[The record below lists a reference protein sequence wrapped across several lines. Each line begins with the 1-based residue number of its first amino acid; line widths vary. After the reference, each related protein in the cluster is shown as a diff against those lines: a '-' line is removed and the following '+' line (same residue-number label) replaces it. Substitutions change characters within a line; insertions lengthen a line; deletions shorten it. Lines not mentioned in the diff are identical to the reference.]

1 MQLPLLNDLDKL
13 GRSDRKQRQN
23 KLLFSKL
30 DKFLDQNVNV
40 VAFFRTIH
48 PSQRNRQMLP
58 R

>member
-30 DKFLDQNVNV
+30 DKFLDQNVYV

-48 PSQRNRQMLP
+48 PSQRNR
-58 R
+58 